1 MPTKQKMRQLLLS
14 QLYSPRIYNEYTE
27 PVSPMRDNNETILI
41 DPIIPYNPSPFPFQG
56 SNVTSTSGLPPNW
69 SRRLSRFDSGVYYYN

>member
-1 MPTKQKMRQLLLS
+1 
-14 QLYSPRIYNEYTE
+14 
-27 PVSPMRDNNETILI
+27 MRDNNETILI